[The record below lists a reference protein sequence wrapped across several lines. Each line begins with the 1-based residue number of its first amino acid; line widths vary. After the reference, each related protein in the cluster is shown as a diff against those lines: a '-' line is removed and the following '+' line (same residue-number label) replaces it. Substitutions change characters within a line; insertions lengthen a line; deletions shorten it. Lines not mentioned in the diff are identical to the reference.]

1 MNIQATT
8 SVPSIG
14 ALTSATTAH
23 RAAVVGSTSTD
34 EIGPAVMVNIS
45 DRGALLSELST
56 LKSSDPAA
64 FTATLTAMSDQAR
77 AAAKGA
83 TGDEATSLNK
93 MADALASVAK
103 SGDLSALEP
112 TTASAHASAGGAAH
126 AGGAPPS
133 GGASASDSTTS
144 TTDDLTYDPADANKD
159 GTVSSQEL
167 AAYEMK
173 HPEKA
178 KPHDTAE
185 APGAAAES
193 VRRLSLETQ

>member
-14 ALTSATTAH
+14 ALTSAATAH

-112 TTASAHASAGGAAH
+112 TT
-126 AGGAPPS
+126 
-133 GGASASDSTTS
+133 
-144 TTDDLTYDPADANKD
+144 DDLTYDPADANKD

-193 VRRLSLETQ
+193 VHGLSLETQ